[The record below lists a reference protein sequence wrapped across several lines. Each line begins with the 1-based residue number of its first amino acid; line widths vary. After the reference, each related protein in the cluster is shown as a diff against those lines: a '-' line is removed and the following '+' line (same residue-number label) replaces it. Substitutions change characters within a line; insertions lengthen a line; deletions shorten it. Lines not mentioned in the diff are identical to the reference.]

1 MKAHSLIG
9 AAVSGEHPRKLVDAI
24 VRDVAHA
31 GVSDEINSLAGQ
43 LEQSLP
49 SDVTIVVSNRFGSSP
64 ADSSIT
70 LRYPSFEVA
79 KKEASN
85 GIWHNHPK
93 AVLITIYTKGTGKAQ
108 IKALIQNS
116 EHKVRNQTVDVG
128 RAARALADYFKEH
141 VK

>member
-1 MKAHSLIG
+1 MKADKLIEAV
-9 AAVSGEHPRKLVDAI
+9 AAGESSHRLVDSI

-43 LEQSLP
+43 LEHSLS

-79 KKEASN
+79 KKEANN

-93 AVLITIYTKGTGKAQ
+93 AVLITVYTKGTGKAQ

-116 EHKVRNQTVDVG
+116 AHKFRNQTVDVK
-128 RAARALADYFKEH
+128 RAAQALTDYFRDH